1 MDSQT
6 FKTQTLSFSLKLF
19 LFVIV
24 EQGFTGQVAS
34 SLFQRWL
41 HVEVHLSHK
50 PGAPDTRST
59 ENDV

>member
-34 SLFQRWL
+34 SLFQR
-41 HVEVHLSHK
+41 
-50 PGAPDTRST
+50 
-59 ENDV
+59 